1 MKKIF
6 QILSIAVLTLG
17 WSCNDDDFLNRPP
30 TGQLSEDQI
39 WTDEGQVLSVLG
51 DLYNRY
57 VDLSTFKTIR
67 VGDVDVPG
75 WTTVGEFNEAF
86 WSEAGRYNNFQNSGW
101 DLKSWSHWDYAYI
114 REMNLFIQ
122 KCTAAEKLSPAV
134 RERYLAEA
142 RFLRASYYFELVK
155 RMGGVPLILEPMV
168 YDYSGD
174 PTYLQHPRAKE
185 SEIYDFVIKE
195 AEEIKDKLP
204 ATPGEK
210 SRATK
215 AAALAMEVRAALYA
229 GSIAKYGTNTPA
241 VSLPGGE
248 VGIAATMANGYYTK
262 ALTAAKEIISGKAG
276 TYALYTKKPDLS
288 ENFASIFYD
297 KANNS
302 EVIFVEDFKLQSGK
316 VHYFTGWNQ
325 PRYGAEEEEGGRIN
339 PSLNFVE
346 AFEKLDNTFAPIPT
360 TNANGTP
367 IYYADQTDIFA
378 GRDARLA
385 GTVILPGTTFKSRKV
400 DIWAGYQLANGT
412 VISGDD
418 RGVQKTLPGKTVPEQ
433 VVGFDGPIDGF
444 EFTAQTG
451 FYLRKYL
458 DPVLGSGQRGVNSE
472 VWLVR
477 YRYAEVLLNAA
488 EAAFELGQAS
498 EAAGYMNQV
507 RARAGLVTPLKASEI
522 NFDRI
527 VHERRVELA
536 FEGHYLY
543 DMKRWRIAH
552 QIMDGNA
559 ITAAEVSKDLGKATK
574 RNTQPW
580 GLWPYKIYDP
590 GSPNNGKWIYK
601 QVKLSRVTGA
611 DRFQLGNYYSYI
623 DDAIINN
630 NPKLV
635 RNPNQ

>member
-30 TGQLSEDQI
+30 TGQLSEEQI
-39 WTDEGQVLSVLG
+39 WSDEGQVLSVLG

-57 VDLSTFKTIR
+57 VDLSTFKTIN
-67 VGDVDVPG
+67 DVPG
-75 WTTVGEFNEAF
+75 WTTVGDFNEAF

-101 DLKSWSHWDYAYI
+101 ELKSWATWDYGYI

-122 KCTAAEKLSPAV
+122 KCTAADKLTPAV
-134 RERYLAEA
+134 KERYLAEA

-155 RMGGVPLILEPMV
+155 RMGGVPLILEPMT
-168 YDYSGD
+168 YDFSGD
-174 PTYLQHPRAKE
+174 PSYLQHPRAKE

-204 ATPGEK
+204 SSVGEK

-229 GSIAKYGTNTPA
+229 GSIAKYGANTPHVA
-241 VSLPGGE
+241 LPGGE
-248 VGIAATMANGYYTK
+248 VGIPANMANGYYTK
-262 ALTAAKEIISGKAG
+262 ALAAAKEIITGKTGA
-276 TYALYTKKPDLS
+276 YALYTKKPDLS

-297 KANNS
+297 KANNP
-302 EVIFVEDFKLQSGK
+302 EVIFAEDFKLQSGK

-360 TNANGTP
+360 VNASGDP
-367 IYYADQTDIFA
+367 IYYNEQPDIFA

-385 GTVILPGTTFKSRKV
+385 GTVMLPGTTFKGRKV

-412 VISGDD
+412 IVSGDD
-418 RGVQKTLPGKTVPEQ
+418 RGAQKTLPGKTVPEQ

-458 DPVLGSGQRGVNSE
+458 DPVVGSGQRGVNSE

-477 YRYAEVLLNAA
+477 YRYSEVLLNAA
-488 EAAFELGQAS
+488 EAAFELGQTAD
-498 EAAGYMNQV
+498 AAKYMNEV
-507 RARAGLVTPLKASEI
+507 RARAGLVTPLKASDI
-522 NFDRI
+522 TFDRI

-552 QIMDGNA
+552 LIMDGNA
-559 ITAAEVSKDLGKATK
+559 VTATDLPKDLGKATK

-580 GLWPYKIYDP
+580 GLWSYKIYNP
-590 GSPNNGKWIYK
+590 GSANNGKWIYK

-623 DDAIINN
+623 GDDIINN

>member
-30 TGQLSEDQI
+30 TGQLSEEQI
-39 WTDEGQVLSVLG
+39 WNDEGQVLSVLG

-57 VDLSTFKTIR
+57 VDVSTFKTIN
-67 VGDVDVPG
+67 DVPG
-75 WTTVGEFNEAF
+75 WTTVSDFNEAF
-86 WSEAGRYNNFQNSGW
+86 WSEAGRYNNFQNNGW
-101 DLKSWSHWDYAYI
+101 GFGAWAAWDYGYI

-122 KCTAAEKLSPAV
+122 KCTAADKLAPAV

-168 YDYSGD
+168 YDFSGD
-174 PTYLQHPRAKE
+174 PSYLQHARAKE

-204 ATPGEK
+204 ATVGEK

-229 GSIAKYGTNTPA
+229 GSIAKYGVNTPA
-241 VSLPGGE
+241 VTLPGGE
-248 VGIAATMANGYYTK
+248 VGIPASAANGYYTK
-262 ALTAAKEIISGKAG
+262 ALAAAKEIISGNAG
-276 TYALYTKKPDLS
+276 AYGLYTKKPDLS

-297 KANNS
+297 KANNP

-346 AFEKLDNTFAPIPT
+346 AFEKLDNTFAPVPA

-367 IYYADQTDIFA
+367 IYYNEQTDIFA
-378 GRDARLA
+378 GRDARLG
-385 GTVILPGTTFKSRKV
+385 GTVMLPGTTFKGRKV

-418 RGVQKTLPGKTVPEQ
+418 RGAQKTLPGKTVPEQ

-458 DPVLGSGQRGVNSE
+458 DPVVGSGQRGVNSE

-488 EAAFELGQAS
+488 EAAFELGQAA
-498 EAAGYMNQV
+498 EVAGYMNQV

-522 NFDRI
+522 NFDRL

-536 FEGHYLY
+536 FEGHLLY

-552 QIMDGNA
+552 QILDGNA

-580 GLWPYKIYDP
+580 GLWSYKIYDP
-590 GSPNNGKWIYK
+590 GNANNGKWIYK

-623 DDAIINN
+623 DDAIISN

>member
-30 TGQLSEDQI
+30 TGQLSEEQI
-39 WTDEGQVLSVLG
+39 WSDEGQVLSVLG

-57 VDLSTFKTIR
+57 VDLSTFKTIN
-67 VGDVDVPG
+67 DVPG
-75 WTTVGEFNEAF
+75 WTTVGDFNEAF

-101 DLKSWSHWDYAYI
+101 DVKSWATWDYGYI

-122 KCTAAEKLSPAV
+122 KCTAADKLTPAV
-134 RERYLAEA
+134 KERYLAEA

-155 RMGGVPLILEPMV
+155 RMGGVPLILEPMT
-168 YDYSGD
+168 YDFSGD
-174 PTYLQHPRAKE
+174 PSYLQHPRAKE

-204 ATPGEK
+204 SSVGEK

-229 GSIAKYGTNTPA
+229 GSIAKYGANTPQVA
-241 VSLPGGE
+241 LPGGE
-248 VGIAATMANGYYTK
+248 VGIPANMANGYYTK
-262 ALTAAKEIISGKAG
+262 ALAAAKEIITGKTGA
-276 TYALYTKKPDLS
+276 YALYTKKPDLS

-297 KANNS
+297 KANNP

-360 TNANGTP
+360 VNASGDP
-367 IYYADQTDIFA
+367 IYYNEQPDIFA

-385 GTVILPGTTFKSRKV
+385 GTVMLPGTTFKGRKV

-412 VISGDD
+412 IVSGDD
-418 RGVQKTLPGKTVPEQ
+418 RGAQKTLPGKTVPEQ

-458 DPVLGSGQRGVNSE
+458 DPVVGSGQRGVNSE

-477 YRYAEVLLNAA
+477 YRYSEVLLNAA
-488 EAAFELGQAS
+488 EAAFELGQTAD
-498 EAAGYMNQV
+498 AVKYMNEV
-507 RARAGLVTPLKASEI
+507 RARAGLVTPLKASDI
-522 NFDRI
+522 TFDRI

-552 QIMDGNA
+552 LIMDGNA
-559 ITAAEVSKDLGKATK
+559 VTATDLPKDLGKATK

-580 GLWPYKIYDP
+580 GLWSYKIYNP
-590 GSPNNGKWIYK
+590 GSANNGKWIYK

-623 DDAIINN
+623 GDDIINN

>member
-17 WSCNDDDFLNRPP
+17 WSCNDDEFLNRPP
-30 TGQLSEDQI
+30 TGQLSEEQI
-39 WTDEGQVLSVLG
+39 WGDEGQVLSVLG

-57 VDLSTFKTIR
+57 VDLSTFKTINDYPGWLT
-67 VGDVDVPG
+67 VGD
-75 WTTVGEFNEAF
+75 FNEAF
-86 WSEAGRYNNFQNSGW
+86 WSEAGRYSAFQNSGW
-101 DLKSWSHWDYAYI
+101 GFGSWAAWDYGYI

-122 KCTAAEKLSPAV
+122 KCTAADKLAPAV

-168 YDYSGD
+168 YDFSGD

-229 GSIAKYGTNTPA
+229 GSIAKYGVNTPS
-241 VSLPGGE
+241 VTLPGGE
-248 VGIAATMANGYYTK
+248 VGIPASAANGYYTK
-262 ALTAAKEIISGKAG
+262 ALAAAKEIIGGKAG
-276 TYALYTKKPDLS
+276 AYALYTKKPDLS
-288 ENFASIFYD
+288 ENFASVFYD
-297 KANNS
+297 KANNP

-346 AFEKLDNTFAPIPT
+346 AFEKLDNTFAPIPA
-360 TNANGTP
+360 TNANGAP
-367 IYYADQTDIFA
+367 IYYTEQTDIFA

-385 GTVILPGTTFKSRKV
+385 GTVMLPGTTFKGRKV
-400 DIWAGYQLANGT
+400 DIWAGYQLGNGT
-412 VISGDD
+412 IISGDD
-418 RGVQKTLPGKTVPEQ
+418 RGAQKTLPGKSVPEQ

-458 DPVLGSGQRGVNSE
+458 DPVVGSGQRGVNSE

-488 EAAFELGQAS
+488 EAAFELGQAA

-522 NFDRI
+522 NFDRL

-536 FEGHYLY
+536 FEGHLLY

-590 GSPNNGKWIYK
+590 GSPNNGKWIFK
-601 QVKLSRVTGA
+601 PVKLSRITGA

-623 DDAIINN
+623 DDAIISN

>member
-57 VDLSTFKTIR
+57 VDIATFKTIR
-67 VGDVDVPG
+67 IDNNDVPG
-75 WTTVGEFNEAF
+75 WTTVGDFNEAF
-86 WSEAGRYNNFQNSGW
+86 WSEAGRYNVFQNSGW

-122 KCTAAEKLSPAV
+122 KCTAADKLSPAV

-174 PTYLQHPRAKE
+174 PSYLQHPRAKE

-229 GSIAKYGTNTPA
+229 GSIAKYGVNTPA

-248 VGIAATMANGYYTK
+248 VGIPANMANGYYTK
-262 ALTAAKEIISGKAG
+262 ALAAAKEIITGKAG
-276 TYALYTKKPDLS
+276 VYALYTKKPDLS

-339 PSLNFVE
+339 PSLQFVE

-367 IYYADQTDIFA
+367 IYYTDQTDIFA

-418 RGVQKTLPGKTVPEQ
+418 RGAQKTLPGKTVPEQ

-488 EAAFELGQAS
+488 EAAFELGQAA

-507 RARAGLVTPLKASEI
+507 RERAGLVKPLKGSDI

-536 FEGHYLY
+536 FEGHVLY

-580 GLWPYKIYDP
+580 GLWSYKIYDP
-590 GSPNNGKWIYK
+590 GSVNNGKWIFK
-601 QVKLSRVTGA
+601 PVKLSRVTGS

-623 DDAIINN
+623 DDAIISN

>member
-17 WSCNDDDFLNRPP
+17 WSCNDDEFLNRPP

-39 WTDEGQVLSVLG
+39 WNDEGQVLSVLG

-57 VDLSTFKTIR
+57 VDLSTFKTIN
-67 VGDVDVPG
+67 DVPG
-75 WTTVGEFNEAF
+75 WTTVSDFNEAF
-86 WSEAGRYNNFQNSGW
+86 WSEAGRYNNFQNNGW
-101 DLKSWSHWDYAYI
+101 GFGAWAAWDYGYI

-122 KCTAAEKLSPAV
+122 KCTAADKLAPAV

-168 YDYSGD
+168 YDFSGD
-174 PTYLQHPRAKE
+174 PSYLQHPRAKE

-204 ATPGEK
+204 ASVAEK

-215 AAALAMEVRAALYA
+215 AAALAMEVRAAIYA
-229 GSIAKYGTNTPA
+229 GSIAKYGVNTPQ

-248 VGIAATMANGYYTK
+248 VGIPANAANGYYTK
-262 ALTAAKEIISGKAG
+262 ALAAAKEIISGNAG
-276 TYALYTKKPDLS
+276 AYALYTKKPDLS

-297 KANNS
+297 KANNP

-339 PSLNFVE
+339 PSLQLVE

-360 TNANGTP
+360 NNANGTP
-367 IYYADQTDIFA
+367 IYYNEQTDIFA
-378 GRDARLA
+378 GRDARLG
-385 GTVILPGTTFKSRKV
+385 GTVMLPGTAFKGRKV

-412 VISGDD
+412 IISGDD
-418 RGVQKTLPGKTVPEQ
+418 RGAQKTLPGKTVPEQ

-458 DPVLGSGQRGVNSE
+458 DPVVGSGQRGVNSE

-477 YRYAEVLLNAA
+477 YRFSEVLLNAA
-488 EAAFELGQAS
+488 EAAFELGQAA

-522 NFDRI
+522 NFDRL

-536 FEGHYLY
+536 FEGHLLY

-552 QIMDGNA
+552 QILDGNA
-559 ITAAEVSKDLGKATK
+559 ITAAELSKDLGKATK

-580 GLWPYKIYDP
+580 GLWSYKIYDP

-623 DDAIINN
+623 DDAIISN